1 MIPIGWDAATDSWS
15 TASTVLGD
23 CYRILGSDVT
33 LIAVARESNLKSTAI
48 SSSARNMLTNDSNC
62 WDIGSDS

>member
-15 TASTVLGD
+15 TASIVLGD

-33 LIAVARESNLKSTAI
+33 LIAVAREFNLKSTAI